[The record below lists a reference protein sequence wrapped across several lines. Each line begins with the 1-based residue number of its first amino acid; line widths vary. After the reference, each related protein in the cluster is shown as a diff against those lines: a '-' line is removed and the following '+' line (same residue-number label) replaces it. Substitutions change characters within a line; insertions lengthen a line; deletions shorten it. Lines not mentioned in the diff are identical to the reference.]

1 MGVLV
6 CQALWSMRQGASLD
20 LGDDGH
26 IGSNNNDGTNGN
38 SDADDGDVIGDI
50 SSADADHLLTQRHW
64 PQR

>member
-1 MGVLV
+1 M

-20 LGDDGH
+20 LGDGVIM
-26 IGSNNNDGTNGN
+26 IGSNNNDGNNGN
-38 SDADDGDVIGDI
+38 VDDDDGDVIGDI